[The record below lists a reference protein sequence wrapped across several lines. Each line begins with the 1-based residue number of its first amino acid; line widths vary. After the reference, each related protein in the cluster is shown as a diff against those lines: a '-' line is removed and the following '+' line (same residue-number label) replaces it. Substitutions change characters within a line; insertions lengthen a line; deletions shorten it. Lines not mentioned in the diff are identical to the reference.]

1 MESNY
6 WNFFNLDVDKFN
18 ILNRLE
24 IRKGILNN
32 YLYFWVLKYYLVEIW
47 NGREGIIVNVFDN
60 RWFDSVLGF
69 KSVDDCLECFFWF
82 LVCLEYW
89 VY

>member
-1 MESNY
+1 MESSY
-6 WNFFNLDVDKFN
+6 FNFFNLDVDKFN

-24 IRKGILNN
+24 IRKGVLNN

-60 RWFDSVLGF
+60 RWFDFENL
-69 KSVDDCLECFFWF
+69 KFWVF
-82 LVCLEYW
+82 LSESMK
-89 VY
+89 

>member
-60 RWFDSVLGF
+60 GWFDFENLKIWV
-69 KSVDDCLECFFWF
+69 F
-82 LVCLEYW
+82 LSESMK
-89 VY
+89 

>member
-24 IRKGILNN
+24 IRKGVLNN

-47 NGREGIIVNVFDN
+47 NGREGIIVNVFDK
-60 RWFDSVLGF
+60 RWFDFENLKIWV
-69 KSVDDCLECFFWF
+69 F
-82 LVCLEYW
+82 LSESMK
-89 VY
+89 

>member
-24 IRKGILNN
+24 IRKGVLNN

-47 NGREGIIVNVFDN
+47 NGREGIIVNVFDK
-60 RWFDSVLGF
+60 RWFDFENL
-69 KSVDDCLECFFWF
+69 KIWLF
-82 LVCLEYW
+82 LSESMK
-89 VY
+89 

>member
-1 MESNY
+1 MESSY
-6 WNFFNLDVDKFN
+6 FNFFNLDVDKFN

-60 RWFDSVLGF
+60 RWFDF
-69 KSVDDCLECFFWF
+69 KNLKIWVF
-82 LVCLEYW
+82 LSESMK
-89 VY
+89 

>member
-1 MESNY
+1 MESSY
-6 WNFFNLDVDKFN
+6 FNFFNLDVDKFN

-24 IRKGILNN
+24 IRKGVLNN

-60 RWFDSVLGF
+60 RWFDFENLKIWV
-69 KSVDDCLECFFWF
+69 F
-82 LVCLEYW
+82 LSESMK
-89 VY
+89 

>member
-24 IRKGILNN
+24 VRKGILNN

-60 RWFDSVLGF
+60 RWFDFENLKIWV
-69 KSVDDCLECFFWF
+69 F
-82 LVCLEYW
+82 LSESMK
-89 VY
+89 

>member
-1 MESNY
+1 MESSCF
-6 WNFFNLDVDKFN
+6 NFFNLDVDKFN

-24 IRKGILNN
+24 IRKGVLNN

-60 RWFDSVLGF
+60 RWFDFENL
-69 KSVDDCLECFFWF
+69 KIWLF
-82 LVCLEYW
+82 LSESMK
-89 VY
+89 

>member
-24 IRKGILNN
+24 IRKGVLNN

-60 RWFDSVLGF
+60 RWFDFENLKIWV
-69 KSVDDCLECFFWF
+69 F
-82 LVCLEYW
+82 LSESMK
-89 VY
+89 

>member
-60 RWFDSVLGF
+60 RWFDFENLKIWV
-69 KSVDDCLECFFWF
+69 F
-82 LVCLEYW
+82 LSESMK
-89 VY
+89 

>member
-1 MESNY
+1 MESSY
-6 WNFFNLDVDKFN
+6 FNFFNLDVDKFN

-60 RWFDSVLGF
+60 RWFDFENLKIWV
-69 KSVDDCLECFFWF
+69 F
-82 LVCLEYW
+82 LSESMK
-89 VY
+89 

>member
-47 NGREGIIVNVFDN
+47 NGREGIIVNVFDK
-60 RWFDSVLGF
+60 RWFDFENLKIWV
-69 KSVDDCLECFFWF
+69 F
-82 LVCLEYW
+82 LSESMK
-89 VY
+89 

>member
-60 RWFDSVLGF
+60 RWFDFENL
-69 KSVDDCLECFFWF
+69 KFWVF
-82 LVCLEYW
+82 LSESMK
-89 VY
+89 